1 MIFYAS
7 NQILYRCNFLPEDD
21 YQYLMDT
28 PSWLQQISLRIS
40 PEPLQTLV
48 PRVIQEEIIHKLETH
63 PEIQH
68 IIADKVY

>member
-40 PEPLQTLV
+40 PEPLQTLI
-48 PRVIQEEIIHKLETH
+48 PHVIQEEIIHKLETH